1 MKRLLIM
8 VLICVF
14 FLTACEGAGI
24 KELTPEDIENY
35 AAGMSEDLLSGEFT
49 LNGEK
54 MTAPLTV
61 QSFLDKNWS
70 METGIEDKIPAN
82 SVSKTSFRLSN
93 GRSDRQNSIYINVR
107 NSTSSE
113 MKLEDAEVYELII
126 ECPEGKQNNTLVLP
140 KGITL
145 NSTYDEII
153 KTYGE
158 ATADYLNDTGFIKY
172 YGSEMMPLTQV
183 SKSIEIQFMEDKQ
196 TIEKII
202 LSF

>member
-1 MKRLLIM
+1 MRS
-8 VLICVF
+8 
-14 FLTACEGAGI
+14 
-24 KELTPEDIENY
+24 
-35 AAGMSEDLLSGEFT
+35 MSEDLLSGEFT

-61 QSFLDKNWS
+61 QSFLDKNWNLGA
-70 METGIEDKIPAN
+70 GIDDKIPAN
-82 SVSKTSFRLSN
+82 SLSKTSFRLSN
-93 GRSDRQNSIYINVR
+93 GGADRKNSVYINVR

-113 MKLEDAEVYELII
+113 IKLEEAEVYELII

-145 NSTYDEII
+145 QSTYDEII

-172 YGSEMMPLTQV
+172 YGSEVTSSTQG